1 MERAAGVGA
10 GLSAG
15 TGAVGTGRTGCTTGA
30 EVHDRDNGSPGTDT
44 ETDTDTDTG
53 TGTET
58 GAEADAGTDTGAG
71 VPGSPA
77 TAGAPGDTAAPA
89 GRRNLAAATA
99 GNALEWYDWNVYAL
113 MAPFF
118 ATKFFVT
125 GGVGTALMSSLAVF
139 AVGFV
144 ARPLGGLLM
153 GVISDRRGRR
163 TAMLLSIALMAAGSL
178 VIGLTPDYATAGVLA
193 PVLLVTARLV
203 QGLSAGGEF
212 AAAAA
217 YLVESAPSGRRGLYS
232 SFLYIGNLTGTLL
245 ASGLGALLALLLSA
259 DAMASWGWR
268 VPFLVGGVAALA
280 LGVLRR
286 GMAETLDGDT
296 RRAASGEGLFTP
308 LRRNARA
315 VLTLCGLTAGA
326 TVVYY
331 TWIVGLP
338 AHAAAEAGVSRGN
351 ALLATTLAQIVLLAA
366 LPAAGMLADR
376 IGPRRM
382 VMVFAGG
389 FAVAGVPLHALAGHS
404 FGGLLTAEVTG
415 LLLFSGYGAT
425 AALVMAELF
434 PRGAR
439 GTGIG
444 LPYAAT
450 VAAFGGTAP
459 YVGLWAADHAPSAA
473 FPAYVSVLCAVT
485 FLFACFRLA
494 PDGPA
499 PSRPRGR
506 PLG

>member
-1 MERAAGVGA
+1 MKA

-15 TGAVGTGRTGCTTGA
+15 AGTGDG
-30 EVHDRDNGSPGTDT
+30 PGQ
-44 ETDTDTDTG
+44 
-53 TGTET
+53 
-58 GAEADAGTDTGAG
+58 ASAPAG
-71 VPGSPA
+71 VEPRGRADGPAAPGSPDA
-77 TAGAPGDTAAPA
+77 ARDTAGGPETDAGPEGAPA
-89 GRRNLAAATA
+89 PGRRNLVAATV

-118 ATKFFVT
+118 ATKFFVA

-144 ARPLGGLLM
+144 ARPVGGLVM

-163 TAMLLSIALMAAGSL
+163 TAMLVSIALMAAGSL
-178 VIGLTPDYATAGVLA
+178 IIGLTPDYGTVGVLA

-217 YLVESAPSGRRGLYS
+217 YLVESAPTGRKGLYS
-232 SFLYIGNLTGTLL
+232 SFLYIGNLAGTLL
-245 ASGLGALLALLLSA
+245 ASGLGALLALLLEH
-259 DAMASWGWR
+259 DAMQSWGWR
-268 VPFLVGGVAALA
+268 IPFIVGGVAALV

-286 GMAETLDGDT
+286 GMDETLGGEA
-296 RRAASGEGLFTP
+296 RRAAARDGLFAP

-338 AHAAAEAGVSRGN
+338 ARATAEAGVSRGH
-351 ALLATTLAQIVLLAA
+351 ALLATTLAQLALLAA

-389 FAVAGVPLHALAGHS
+389 FAVAGVPLHALAGVS
-404 FGGLLTAEVTG
+404 FGGLLTAEITG

-459 YVGLWAADHAPSAA
+459 YVGLWASDHAPDMA
-473 FPAYVSVLCAVT
+473 FPAYVAVLCAVT
-485 FLFACFRLA
+485 FLVARFRLA
-494 PDGPA
+494 PDRPA
-499 PSRPRGR
+499 PPPARGPHAR
-506 PLG
+506 G

>member
-1 MERAAGVGA
+1 MK
-10 GLSAG
+10 
-15 TGAVGTGRTGCTTGA
+15 RTA
-30 EVHDRDNGSPGTDT
+30 EVKT
-44 ETDTDTDTG
+44 EASAQ
-53 TGTET
+53 
-58 GAEADAGTDTGAG
+58 AESER
-71 VPGSPA
+71 PGSGGRALRLPDSGPADTPETSTTPPA
-77 TAGAPGDTAAPA
+77 TGGP
-89 GRRNLAAATA
+89 GRRNLAAATV

-118 ATKFFVT
+118 ATKFFVA
-125 GGVGTALMSSLAVF
+125 GSAGTALLSSLAVF

-144 ARPLGGLLM
+144 ARPVGGLVM
-153 GVISDRRGRR
+153 GAISDRRGRR
-163 TAMLLSIALMAAGSL
+163 TAMLLSIGLMAAGSL
-178 VIGLTPDYATAGVLA
+178 IIGLTPDHGTIGLLA

-217 YLVESAPSGRRGLYS
+217 YLVESAPTGRKGLYS
-232 SFLYIGNLTGTLL
+232 SFLYVGNLAGTLL
-245 ASGLGALLALLLSA
+245 ASALGALLALVLST

-268 VPFLVGGVAALA
+268 VPFIVGGVAALV

-286 GMAETLDGDT
+286 GMDETLDSET
-296 RRAASGEGLFTP
+296 RRAASRESLFTP
-308 LRRNARA
+308 LRQNARA
-315 VLTLCGLTAGA
+315 VLTLCGLTAGS

-338 AHAAAEAGVSRGN
+338 AHATATGGVSPGN
-351 ALLATTLAQIVLLAA
+351 ALLATTLAQIVLLAT
-366 LPAAGMLADR
+366 LPAAGVLADR

-382 VMVFAGG
+382 VLTFAGG
-389 FAVAGVPLHALAGHS
+389 FALAGVPLHALAGLS
-404 FGGLLTAEVTG
+404 FGGLLTAEITG

-450 VAAFGGTAP
+450 VAVFGGTAP
-459 YVGLWAADHAPSAA
+459 YLGAWTSEHAPGVA
-473 FPAYVSVLCAVT
+473 FPAYVSALCAVT
-485 FLFACFRLA
+485 FLVALFRLA
-494 PDGPA
+494 PDRPAGP
-499 PSRPRGR
+499 GR
-506 PLG
+506 TDLH